1 MAKNQTKRRKSQSGF
16 ARVLRQLAYNRTATI
31 GAIIL
36 LIEVILAILAPYIAP
51 YNYSKVDILH
61 AMEGPSQAHWLGTD
75 DMGRDILSRI
85 LIGARYSMGMGI
97 LAVIFGV
104 FFGSIVGSIAGF
116 FGGKV
121 DNIIMRVLDV
131 IQSLPSMLL
140 TIVLS
145 AVLGAGFFNTI
156 LALSIS
162 GIPANA
168 RLLRASMLKVR
179 DNEYMEAAVSIN
191 CSKFHIIV
199 KHLLPNSFSPMIVS
213 STMGVA
219 SMIVAAAGL
228 SFLGLGVQ
236 PPTPEW
242 GAMLSSSRQYI
253 RSTPHLVIFPGI
265 AIAITVLSLNMMGD
279 GLRDAMDPRLKQLGR
294 F

>member
-1 MAKNQTKRRKSQSGF
+1 MG
-16 ARVLRQLAYNRTATI
+16 
-31 GAIIL
+31 IL
-36 LIEVILAILAPYIAP
+36 SVILAILAPYIAP
-51 YNYSKVDILH
+51 YKYSKVDILH

-279 GLRDAMDPRLKQLGR
+279 GLRDAMDPRLKQ
-294 F
+294 